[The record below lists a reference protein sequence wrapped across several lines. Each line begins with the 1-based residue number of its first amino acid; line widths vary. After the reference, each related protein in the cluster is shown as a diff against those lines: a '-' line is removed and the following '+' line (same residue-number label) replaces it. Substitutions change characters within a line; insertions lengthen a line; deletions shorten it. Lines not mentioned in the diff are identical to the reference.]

1 MKKVKLFEAF
11 VSEGKEQEEAYNIMQ
26 DLLGE
31 FDPWELSDMLP
42 EDAEDTVAAYGH
54 KGAKAKRIADYLLS
68 MAQNGEFESVVTES
82 DINDPVL
89 IAFRAAKMKREKELA
104 KPKRKPLYGKQRQK
118 AEDQLWDIS
127 QYLKDLYADRGQL
140 LIDMEEEAEAEGGP
154 IADEYGDK
162 LNKIEDEIQRLISN
176 RNKLE
181 VRLAESV
188 VNEDVTATKSL
199 ANEMSGEL
207 YNATLNGDSV
217 TIKATTTNK
226 TWEDGVPVLK
236 YLARGKASSTKIK
249 MNGPFEIAHDVARGW
264 FYFTD
269 GNTWYGLH
277 GDDYPEVDDLPFTV
291 SVAESMVNEA
301 KTLNR
306 DEMMEWLEDHLDFVR
321 TTEEFSGSPGGI
333 WISGE
338 NGDEYKGKVIYAYY
352 SEDYK
357 NRTFGVLNKWEKE
370 LNKRGWYSEWN
381 DPGTVMIWPN

>member
-1 MKKVKLFEAF
+1 
-11 VSEGKEQEEAYNIMQ
+11 
-26 DLLGE
+26 
-31 FDPWELSDMLP
+31 
-42 EDAEDTVAAYGH
+42 
-54 KGAKAKRIADYLLS
+54 
-68 MAQNGEFESVVTES
+68 
-82 DINDPVL
+82 
-89 IAFRAAKMKREKELA
+89 MKREKELA
-104 KPKRKPLYGKQRQK
+104 KPKRKPLYGKQREK
-118 AEDQLWDIS
+118 AEDDLWQIS
-127 QYLKDLYADRGQL
+127 QDLKDLYSDRGQM

-154 IADEYGDK
+154 IADKYGSE
-162 LNKIEDEIQRLISN
+162 LNRIEDDIQALIVKRSKLEMRLAESVVNEFGPMAGSNN
-176 RNKLE
+176 RNYSTNDLVDRIGELDDILMYDRKAEREWEEMSQNYLNGE
-181 VRLAESV
+181 EGSEYWADLGDQELKNAIDDAESLMKKYRIKESV

-207 YNATLNGDSV
+207 YTATLNGDSV

-321 TTEEFSGSPGGI
+321 TTEEFSGTPGGI